1 MKIFYEF
8 LLSLISLIT
17 YFIPLIVY
25 FTYLFFTK
33 SLRENIRSVIML
45 VVVSILLPMLVVSIF
60 EGKPFFNILD
70 YISVVGI
77 TLKQSVFNL
86 LYNRF
91 TFDFLSSDPF
101 FPGTV
106 SEPFLVVPGLVTV
119 YIVLIVFYFLM
130 KRVTTIENEKAFKI
144 LTRKYYALLIL
155 PFFLLMWFVELIGL
169 KLFYPYIPYVIEV
182 IVIVD
187 VVPMMKNGLSQTGIG
202 KMRGRVTD
210 FYVFFLLGYLLL
222 ELISPKLL
230 LNLFL
235 LRLVSNEYLNLMI
248 LAFFYLFITFIFY
261 LSYVFFIIPLA
272 EILFD
277 EKNHGSSFFH

>member
-25 FTYLFFTK
+25 FIYLFFTK

-45 VVVSILLPMLVVSIF
+45 VVVSILFPMVVVSIF

-70 YISVVGI
+70 YINVVGI
-77 TLKQSVFNL
+77 ALKQSVYNL
-86 LYNRF
+86 LYNKF
-91 TFDFLSSDPF
+91 TFDFLSPDPF
-101 FPGTV
+101 FPGVV

-119 YIVLIVFYFLM
+119 YIALIAFYFLM
-130 KRVTTIENEKAFKI
+130 KRVTTIENKKAFNI
-144 LTRKYYALLIL
+144 LARKYYVLLIL
-155 PFFLLMWFVELIGL
+155 PFFLLMWFVELLGL
-169 KLFYPYIPYVIEV
+169 KLFYPYIPYIIDV

-187 VVPMMKNGLSQTGIG
+187 VVPMMKNGISQIGIG
-202 KMRGRVTD
+202 KMRGRFTD

-248 LAFFYLFITFIFY
+248 LGFFYLFITFIFY

-277 EKNHGSSFFH
+277 EKNHGSSFF